1 MKPRL
6 WQTAG
11 AFRVDDFMSPVWHF
25 HPPCPGAFQLSL
37 FKNLPFEWLV
47 GLRYTR
53 AGKRSARN
61 SFISFISLISM
72 AGIALGVAALI
83 VVLSVMNGFQKE
95 VRDRMLSVLA
105 HIEVSDVNGALPD
118 WQQTAREAF
127 MDKDVKGAAPYVAGQ
142 AMMTRDDTVRGV
154 VVRGVLPGE
163 EPKVSDVASQIK
175 QGNFN
180 DLRAGEFNIVLG
192 LELARSMRARVGD
205 KVTLIAPQGQVTP
218 AGVIPRLKQFT
229 VVGIFEA
236 GHFEFDSSLAFMHI
250 DDAEKMFRLS
260 APSGLRL
267 RIANMQEAPQVAQDL
282 SRILT
287 GDVLISDWSQQNRT
301 WFAAVQTEKRMM
313 FIILTLIIAVA
324 AFNLVST
331 LVMTVTDK
339 QADIAILRTLG
350 SSPGSIMK
358 IFMIQGA
365 LVGLIGTAL
374 GVATGV
380 LVALNVDVIVPFIE
394 RLLGVQFLPR
404 DIYLISALPSDLRWP
419 DVGTIGMVAVVLAFL
434 ATLYPS
440 WRAARVRPAEAL
452 RYE

>member
-1 MKPRL
+1 LLGIFIQER
-6 WQTAG
+6 
-11 AFRVDDFMSPVWHF
+11 F
-25 HPPCPGAFQLSL
+25 LSIT
-37 FKNLPFEWLV
+37 KNLPFEWLV

-53 AGKRSARN
+53 AGRRSGRN

-95 VRDRMLSVLA
+95 VRDRMLSVLS
-105 HIEVSDVNGALPD
+105 HIEVSGASGTLPE
-118 WQQTAREAF
+118 WQTTAKEALLN
-127 MDKDVKGAAPYVAGQ
+127 KEVKGAAPYVAAQ

-154 VVRGVLPGE
+154 LVRGVLPQE
-163 EPKVSDVASQIK
+163 EPTVSDVAAQVR
-175 QGNFN
+175 QGKFD
-180 DLRAGEFNIVLG
+180 DLKPGEFNIVLG
-192 LELARSMRARVGD
+192 GELARSMHAQLGD
-205 KVTLIAPQGQVTP
+205 KVTMIAPQGQVTP

-236 GHFEFDSSLAFMHI
+236 GHYEYDSTLAFIHL
-250 DDAEKMFRLS
+250 DDALRMFKMD

-267 RIANMQEAPQVAQDL
+267 RIADMQRAPAVAFDL

-287 GDVLISDWSQQNRT
+287 GDVLISDWSRQNRN

-313 FIILTLIIAVA
+313 FLILTLIIAVA

-350 SSPGSIMK
+350 ASPGSVMK

-365 LVGLIGTAL
+365 LVGLVGTAIGVTL
-374 GVATGV
+374 GVI
-380 LVALNVDVIVPFIE
+380 VALNVDVIVPFIE
-394 RLLGVQFLPR
+394 RALGIQFLPR

-419 DVGTIGMVAVVLAFL
+419 DVWTIGSVAVVLAFL

-440 WRAARVRPAEAL
+440 WWAARVKPAEAL